1 MKMPV
6 KDRKVQLLV
15 WISEDVDRKL
25 RELIQQK
32 YKEFQKGILS
42 AEVEVAIRNHIAAHL
57 NDKNKFEVKEANPQ
71 PRVYSVYQQVKD
83 YLAKQNIVYQ
93 CPLKKLK
100 EAITAIRGSDPRTIR
115 KWLKEFERWKLIKMV
130 APSIYELC

>member
-57 NDKNKFEVKEANPQ
+57 NDKNKFEVKHLF
-71 PRVYSVYQQVKD
+71 RGGMLY
-83 YLAKQNIVYQ
+83 
-93 CPLKKLK
+93 CKLQI
-100 EAITAIRGSDPRTIR
+100 ELG
-115 KWLKEFERWKLIKMV
+115 EFGLE
-130 APSIYELC
+130 S